1 LPVRSVLAPHM
12 ERAPSTETPKPKPK
26 SLALDEQEECKEEK
40 FHLLT
45 LSQHMKQLLEQAEE
59 TMSKAKISSL
69 TFGDKQRE
77 DKKLECGGLLT
88 EKAPEEED
96 KGAKKKEDQA

>member
-1 LPVRSVLAPHM
+1 MTNTNDLLILPVRSVLAPHM

-77 DKKLECGGLLT
+77 DKKLECGGLLVR
-88 EKAPEEED
+88 
-96 KGAKKKEDQA
+96 